1 MVSEV
6 RLVYILDH
14 NSAMPNSRRP
24 TTIQSVDRAA
34 AILKALAGGP
44 GRLGVSELA
53 DRLDLARPTVHGLL
67 QTLLAQGFVEQ
78 DRDSEKYQLGA
89 GLLQLGYSYLDVNE
103 LRSRSITYA
112 AQLAVRTKF
121 AVRVG
126 VMHGPSAVV
135 VHHVF
140 RPDATLQI
148 LEVGSQLPLHASAL
162 GKALLAF
169 APAGVIDN
177 LMSAPLERLTKRTSN
192 AAALRLQLNTI
203 RLQAIATER
212 DEAVL
217 GESSIAAP
225 IFDRSSNAV
234 GAIAVVGDTDRVFP
248 RGTARGLS
256 TAVVEAA
263 RGVSRELGAPRWP
276 FAG

>member
-1 MVSEV
+1 
-6 RLVYILDH
+6 
-14 NSAMPNSRRP
+14 MPNGRRP
-24 TTIQSVDRAA
+24 ARIQSVDRAA

-53 DRLDLARPTVHGLL
+53 DRLELARPTVHGLL

-78 DRDSEKYQLGA
+78 DRVSEKYQLGA

-112 AQLAVRTKF
+112 ARLAVRTNS

-126 VMHGPSAVV
+126 VRHGADAVI

-148 LEVGSQLPLHASAL
+148 LEVGAQLPLHASAV

-169 APAGVIDN
+169 APKDIVAN
-177 LMSAPLERLTKRTSN
+177 LLSSPLQRLTKRTAT
-192 AAALRLQLNTI
+192 AAALRVQLEDI
-203 RLQAIATER
+203 RMHAIATER

-225 IFDRSSNAV
+225 IFDRSGIAV
-234 GAIAVVGDTDRVFP
+234 GAIAVVGDTERIFP
-248 RGTARGLS
+248 RGPARGLS
-256 TAVVEAA
+256 IAVVEAA
-263 RGVSRELGAPRWP
+263 RGASRELGAVRWP
-276 FAG
+276 FEG